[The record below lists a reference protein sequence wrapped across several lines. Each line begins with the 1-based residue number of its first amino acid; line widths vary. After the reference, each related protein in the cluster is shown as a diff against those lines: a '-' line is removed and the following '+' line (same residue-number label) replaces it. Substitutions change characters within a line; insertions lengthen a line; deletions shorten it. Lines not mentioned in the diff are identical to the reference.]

1 MRRFRPHGSPP
12 GLTTPVTPDDA
23 SHPRRADR
31 AAPTGPAAPMAPAAP
46 TAPPRRSAPPTLTL
60 TTLPAMLLP
69 ARMPARGRRPPRL
82 LLMTLA
88 VLVIA
93 AVLAVAATAATSAS
107 HPKTTTPPKVA
118 AVPQGFVG
126 MDADGPLFGSDNNI
140 DFGKQLST
148 MVADGVQ
155 SLRVAFSWSAAEP
168 YQNWSDVPNDVK
180 PQFTNVAGQPVN
192 FQVTDAIVGDVA
204 RDRVTVLPTVLYAPS
219 WDAKSNS
226 NGVATPRSNA
236 PYGTFLTAL
245 IGRYG
250 PRGSFWRD
258 NPGIPKLPIRM
269 WQIWNEPNLSYYWKQ
284 PFAASYVGLLR
295 VAHNAIKHADPG
307 AKVVL
312 GALTNTAWKSLG
324 QVYRVSG
331 ARNLFDVVAF
341 NGFTKIPANVMEF
354 MLFMRR
360 AMDHFG
366 DGAKPMLATE
376 VSWPSAKGKT
386 HDKFDFITTPAG
398 QASDLAALL
407 PLIGQERVSLGLIGF
422 YWYTWMGEEDP
433 GTTAFNFSGLLGF
446 HNGKVTVKPALG
458 AFRKGVLAL
467 EGCRSKGSVATS
479 CVR

>member
-1 MRRFRPHGSPP
+1 M
-12 GLTTPVTPDDA
+12 
-23 SHPRRADR
+23 
-31 AAPTGPAAPMAPAAP
+31 
-46 TAPPRRSAPPTLTL
+46 
-60 TTLPAMLLP
+60 LPP
-69 ARMPARGRRPPRL
+69 ARTPADGRTPARL

-88 VLVIA
+88 MMAIVAV
-93 AVLAVAATAATSAS
+93 VLAAGATAATPAAHPAV
-107 HPKTTTPPKVA
+107 HPKATAPAKLA

-140 DFGKQLST
+140 DFGKQMSS
-148 MVADGVQ
+148 MVANGVQ

-180 PQFTNVAGQPVN
+180 AQFTNVAGKPIN
-192 FQVTDAIVGDVA
+192 FQLSDTIVGDA
-204 RDRVTVLPTVLYAPS
+204 SRDRVTVLPTVLYAPS
-219 WDAKSNS
+219 WDAKNNP
-226 NGVATPRSNA
+226 NGVDSPRTNA
-236 PYGTFLTAL
+236 PYGAFLTAL

-250 PRGSFWRD
+250 PRGSFWRE
-258 NPGIPKLPIRM
+258 NPGIPKLPIRT
-269 WQIWNEPNLSYYWKQ
+269 WQIWNEPNLSYYWRQ
-284 PFAASYVGLLR
+284 PFAASYVALLR
-295 VAHNAIKHADPG
+295 VAHDAIRKADPG

-324 QVYRVSG
+324 QVYRVKG
-331 ARNLFDVVAF
+331 ARSLFDVVAF

-354 MLFMRR
+354 MLFVRR

-386 HDKFDFITTPAG
+386 HDKFDFITTPAV
-398 QASDLAALL
+398 QATDLAALL
-407 PLIGQERVSLGLIGF
+407 PLIGQERVSLGLMGF

-446 HNGKVTVKPALG
+446 HKGKVTVKPALA
-458 AFRKGVLAL
+458 AFRKGALAL